1 MLMKRPLFL
10 LVFFLGLPAQAAFA
24 QQSTAPAPH
33 PCAKLKAACE
43 AAGFVKGGAKDGK
56 GLLKDC
62 MMPVMGGHP
71 VNGVSVDPADVATC
85 KAAHPRERP
94 PQ

>member
-1 MLMKRPLFL
+1 MTKRIALFSL
-10 LVFFLGLPAQAAFA
+10 LVGLSSLARADSPPAGE
-24 QQSTAPAPH
+24 H

-43 AAGFVKGGAKDGK
+43 AAGFVKGGAKSGK

-62 MMPVMGGHP
+62 MLPVMAGHP
-71 VNGVSVDPADVATC
+71 IAGVTVDPADVQAC
-85 KAAHPRERP
+85 KAKHPMERP